1 MAGGN
6 TMTVTGSWYDLDM
19 NRLIILLMPINWRKP
34 KMIALL
40 QSLAAP
46 LRQLHYD
53 FWLNRRQN
61 LYKVRHNF
69 MICYLQAALNDEFD
83 PQLRRI
89 VIEEPEV
96 FANRYIYTSGE
107 LKPRYLGVMY
117 LRTSEELGDTG
128 VDFTVNMNGVFADI
142 YDVRGLVDFYKLAG
156 PRYKVI
162 NLTGWEATP

>member
-1 MAGGN
+1 MA
-6 TMTVTGSWYDLDM
+6 VEDTGAKKAGWYDLDM
-19 NRLIILLMPINWRKP
+19 NRLVILLLPINWRKP
-34 KMIALL
+34 KMIAFL
-40 QSLAAP
+40 QSMAAP
-46 LRQLHYD
+46 LKQLHYD

-69 MICYLQAALNDEFD
+69 MICYLQSALNDEFD

-89 VIEEPEV
+89 VIEEPEI

-107 LKPRYLGVMY
+107 QKPRYLGVMY
-117 LRTSEELGDTG
+117 LRTSEEMGDTG

-142 YDVRGLVDFYKLAG
+142 YDVKGLVDFYKLAG
-156 PRYKVI
+156 PRYKII